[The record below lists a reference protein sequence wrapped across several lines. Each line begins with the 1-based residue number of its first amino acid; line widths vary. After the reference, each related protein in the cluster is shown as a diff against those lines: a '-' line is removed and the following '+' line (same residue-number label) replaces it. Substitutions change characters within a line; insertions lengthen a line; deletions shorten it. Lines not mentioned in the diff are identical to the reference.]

1 MSICTKLDDGDYNE
15 TQEYVEKVS
24 QLSYHLLK
32 KRLISILVTFQTVAK
47 MQLVTLFMNGLPPTI
62 FALFLGPWSDQCG
75 RKFLLIMPLFGFAL
89 YNIWFLINVKFYYS
103 FAAEFLMAESIQFV
117 FGGFQC
123 IFLGFYSYI
132 SDISTEDNR
141 TVRIAIVDFFY
152 FVGFSMG
159 TGK

>member
-1 MSICTKLDDGDYNE
+1 MVI
-15 TQEYVEKVS
+15 
-24 QLSYHLLK
+24 
-32 KRLISILVTFQTVAK
+32 FQTVAK